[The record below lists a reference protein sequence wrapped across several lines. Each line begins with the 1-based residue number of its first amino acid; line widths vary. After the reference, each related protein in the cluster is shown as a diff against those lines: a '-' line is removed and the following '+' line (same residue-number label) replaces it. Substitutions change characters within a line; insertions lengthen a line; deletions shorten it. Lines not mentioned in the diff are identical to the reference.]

1 MTQYWAEILLTT
13 LALTAII
20 AARYLVF
27 SGLAY
32 WLLWQRGGEKLAA
45 KRLNRDRPMRRMMLQ
60 EIRLSLLSSGIYA
73 APAAVALVAW
83 LHGGTKIYTDWPAYG
98 GAPYLLASA
107 FLYLAV
113 QDTYYYW
120 AHRLMHH
127 PRLFPW
133 MHAGHH
139 RSRQP
144 TPFASFAF
152 DPAEALATAW
162 LLPAMAFVVPIHIGL
177 VVALLVL
184 MTVTAVMNHSGWE
197 MLPGRFVHGPVGRHL
212 ISATHHSLHH
222 ARFNANYGLY
232 FRFWDRLMGTDAM
245 PQSAPSKSTPMNPA
259 AKARSG
265 KVVAGFPSDRATSK
279 RIGSG
284 PRGKDVSA

>member
-1 MTQYWAEILLTT
+1 MAFEFLFVTAFLTVM
-13 LALTAII
+13 I

-32 WLLWQRGGEKLAA
+32 WLLWRRGGEKLRA
-45 KRLNRDRPMRRMMLQ
+45 KRLNRDRPMRRLILQ
-60 EIRLSLLSSGIYA
+60 EIRLSLLSSAVYA
-73 APAAVALVAW
+73 APAAVALIAW
-83 LHGGTKIYTDWPAYG
+83 THGGTRIYSDWTAFG
-98 GAPYLLASA
+98 GLPYLLLST
-107 FLYLAV
+107 FVYLAI
-113 QDTYYYW
+113 QDSYYYW

-127 PRLFPW
+127 PRLFKW

-162 LLPAMAFVVPIHIGL
+162 VLPALTFVIPVHIG
-177 VVALLVL
+177 VVIALLVL

-197 MLPGRFVHGPVGRHL
+197 MLPERFVTGPIGRHL

-222 ARFNANYGLY
+222 TRFNANYGLY
-232 FRFWDRLMGTDAM
+232 FRFWDKLMTTDAM
-245 PQSAPSKSTPMNPA
+245 PAAPGKQRADTTPRA
-259 AKARSG
+259 A
-265 KVVAGFPSDRATSK
+265 
-279 RIGSG
+279 
-284 PRGKDVSA
+284 

>member
-1 MTQYWAEILLTT
+1 MTAEILITT
-13 LALTAII
+13 ALLTAII

-32 WLLWQRGGEKLAA
+32 WLLWQRGGEKLRA
-45 KRLNRDRPMRRMMLQ
+45 KRLNRDRPMRRVVMR
-60 EIRLSLLSSGIYA
+60 EIRLSLLSSAVYA
-73 APAAVALVAW
+73 APAAVVLVAW
-83 LHGGTKIYTDWPAYG
+83 LHGGTKIYTGWSVHG
-98 GAPYLLASA
+98 GAPYLLLSA
-107 FLYLAV
+107 LLYLII
-113 QDTYYYW
+113 QDSYYYW

-127 PRLFPW
+127 PRLFKW

-162 LLPAMAFVVPIHIGL
+162 LLPALVFLIPVHIGVL
-177 VVALLVL
+177 VALLIL

-197 MLPGRFVHGPVGRHL
+197 VLPERFIDGPIGGQL

-222 ARFNANYGLY
+222 TRFGANYGLY
-232 FRFWDRLMGTDAM
+232 FRFWDKLMGTDAM
-245 PQSAPSKSTPMNPA
+245 PQRAGEGAVKPA
-259 AKARSG
+259 LPAQ
-265 KVVAGFPSDRATSK
+265 P
-279 RIGSG
+279 
-284 PRGKDVSA
+284 

>member
-1 MTQYWAEILLTT
+1 MALEILITT
-13 LALTAII
+13 AALTAII

-45 KRLNRDRPMRRMMLQ
+45 RRLNRDRPMRRVILQ
-60 EIRLSLLSSGIYA
+60 EIRLSLLSSGVYA
-73 APAAVALVAW
+73 LPAAVALVAW
-83 LHGGTKIYTDWPAYG
+83 THGGTAIYTDWSAHG
-98 GAPYLLASA
+98 GAPYLLLSA

-113 QDTYYYW
+113 QDSYYYW

-127 PRLFPW
+127 PRLFAA

-152 DPAEALATAW
+152 DPAEAALTAW
-162 LLPAMAFVVPIHIGL
+162 LLPAMAFVVPIHIG
-177 VVALLVL
+177 VALALLML

-197 MLPGRFVHGPVGRHL
+197 MLPERFVHGPVGRHL
-212 ISATHHSLHH
+212 ISATHHGLHH
-222 ARFNANYGLY
+222 QRFGRNYGLY
-232 FRFWDRLMGTDAM
+232 FRFWDRLMGTDEM
-245 PQSAPSKSTPMNPA
+245 PGA
-259 AKARSG
+259 
-265 KVVAGFPSDRATSK
+265 
-279 RIGSG
+279 
-284 PRGKDVSA
+284 

>member
-1 MTQYWAEILLTT
+1 MSRMAIEILITT
-13 LALTAII
+13 VLLTAII

-45 KRLNRDRPMRRMMLQ
+45 KRLNRDRPMRRVMLR
-60 EIRLSLLSSGIYA
+60 EIRLSLLSSGVYA
-73 APAAVALVAW
+73 LPAAMTLVAW
-83 LHGGTKIYTDWPAYG
+83 THGGTRLYTDWSAHG
-98 GAPYLLASA
+98 GVPYLLASA
-107 FLYLAV
+107 ALYLAV
-113 QDTYYYW
+113 QDSYYYW

-127 PRLFPW
+127 PRLFAA

-152 DPAEALATAW
+152 DPAEAALTAW
-162 LLPAMAFVVPIHIGL
+162 LLPAMAFVVPIHVGL
-177 VVALLVL
+177 AIALLML

-197 MLPGRFVHGPVGRHL
+197 MLPERFVYGPVGRHL

-222 ARFNANYGLY
+222 TRFSANYGLY
-232 FRFWDRLMGTDAM
+232 FRFWDRLMGTDEM
-245 PQSAPSKSTPMNPA
+245 P
-259 AKARSG
+259 
-265 KVVAGFPSDRATSK
+265 K
-279 RIGSG
+279 R
-284 PRGKDVSA
+284 PL